1 MVPGSVEA
9 VVLADMPVK
18 SAGGGP
24 AIEAV
29 DAYLLGSKVGMLAVR
44 ADGDAEN
51 DTFPVPL
58 FLTLRLPDAG

>member
-1 MVPGSVEA
+1 MTD
-9 VVLADMPVK
+9 LPVRG
-18 SAGGGP
+18 AGVGP

-44 ADGDAEN
+44 AEGDAQN
-51 DTFPVPL
+51 DTLPAPL